1 MAPPAAP
8 RAQVVDLM
16 EALKES
22 LAKRKPPAKVTP
34 RRAEPA
40 RAEPIRAARRAQ
52 GKK

>member
-1 MAPPAAP
+1 
-8 RAQVVDLM
+8 M

-22 LAKRKPPAKVTP
+22 LAKRVSTEKKPTAKAP

-40 RAEPIRAARRAQ
+40 AEAPRPAAKRAAG